1 MYSSNKFPV
10 AILAVALMAV
20 LALPACGSSSS
31 SSSATP
37 GQTTTVASSITPA
50 PSPTGAPSTQKANS
64 SPSAEATAAA
74 TAASATAA
82 SATTAIQGFGA
93 TDDDW
98 NMLHTED
105 TMKDPGSAY
114 DRQPDGTDKFAV
126 VVHSSGRVL
135 GFEVQLPDPG
145 IAASEAKSIV
155 LSLLPSD
162 AKVAYDVSVPG
173 LPSPPCEI
181 AQYQSATLAGV
192 LSAPAIGDPQG
203 LVDAVFSSAS
213 PVAYDSQHV
222 DRISFL
228 LGGGND
234 GFSC

>member
-10 AILAVALMAV
+10 AILAVALMVV
-20 LALPACGSSSS
+20 LALTACGSSSS

-37 GQTTTVASSITPA
+37 GQTTTVTSSITPA
-50 PSPTGAPSTQKANS
+50 PSPTGVLSTQNANS
-64 SPSAEATAAA
+64 SPSAEATSAA
-74 TAASATAA
+74 TVA

-114 DRQPDGTDKFAV
+114 DRQPDGTDKFAG
-126 VVHSSGRVL
+126 VVHNSGRVL
-135 GFEVQLPDPG
+135 GFDVQLPDPG
-145 IAASEAKSIV
+145 VAASEAKSIV

-162 AKVAYDVSVPG
+162 AKVVYDVSVPG

-181 AQYQSATLAGV
+181 AQYRSATLTGV
-192 LSAPAIGDPQG
+192 LSTPAIGDPQG
-203 LVDAVFSSAS
+203 LVDSVFSTSAS

-234 GFSC
+234 AFSC